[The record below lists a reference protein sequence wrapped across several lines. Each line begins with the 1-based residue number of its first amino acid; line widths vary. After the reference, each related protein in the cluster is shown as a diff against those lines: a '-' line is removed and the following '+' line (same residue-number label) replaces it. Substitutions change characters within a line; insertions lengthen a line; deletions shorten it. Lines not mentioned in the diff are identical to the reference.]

1 MQILEDQ
8 MAENYVTNNLTIVTP
23 DASVTEV
30 YDLMQRTQIRHVPVV
45 EAGKAVGIISDRDI
59 RFVSYSTNVTQLLA
73 SDIMTSEPYSVQLN
87 TPLKEI
93 VTYMSKKK
101 INSTLI
107 HNSDDKVVGIFTS
120 TDALNILADHIK

>member
-107 HNSDDKVVGIFTS
+107 HNSDDKVV
-120 TDALNILADHIK
+120 